1 MTLVDTRALRV
12 IAETEFADI
21 VTDVLL
27 PGPNEMRILLTEGS
41 YLDVWFSPR
50 ERQR

>member
-12 IAETEFADI
+12 IAETEFSDI

-27 PGPNEMRILLTEGS
+27 PGPNEMRIFPS
-41 YLDVWFSPR
+41 FV
-50 ERQR
+50 RQRMPRPPRTP